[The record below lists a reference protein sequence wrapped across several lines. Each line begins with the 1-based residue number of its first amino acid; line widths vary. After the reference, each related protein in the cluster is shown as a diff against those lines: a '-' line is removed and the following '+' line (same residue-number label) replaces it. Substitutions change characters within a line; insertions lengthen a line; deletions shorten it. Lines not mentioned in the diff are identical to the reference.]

1 MMVTQLLGVTL
12 FLLFVLRFVRRAHQE
27 GGRQRVLTWPQATAV
42 LSTERPDLAPATAD
56 EYGDTVFYHARL
68 QQPYTFYARGQ
79 RYTGDRLAPRL
90 EKVNGLERDLF
101 LKGLRRHEKFAVY
114 FNPDDPR
121 ENYLTVG
128 QPLLTYGKQLL
139 YLAYGL
145 LLPAFLWWFG
155 TDGFPHSERLDI
167 LALAGVIITL
177 LLQVI
182 YWLAL
187 PSFDLSKLLVP
198 ARQEDLG
205 AEAQENAA
213 RSDGEFPD
221 PLLASLAE
229 RPTPRAEQVENGLSL
244 QARKD
249 NNPDRELL

>member
-1 MMVTQLLGVTL
+1 MVTQVMAVWVS
-12 FLLFVLRFVRRAHQE
+12 FLLVARFVRRAFQE
-27 GGRQRVLTWPQATAV
+27 ASRQRVLTWPQATA
-42 LSTERPDLAPATAD
+42 LLPTETPDLVAATAD
-56 EYGDTVFYHARL
+56 ANGDTVFFYARL

-101 LKGLRRHEKFAVY
+101 LKGLRRHGKFAVY

-128 QPLLTYGKQLL
+128 QPLLTYGKQFL
-139 YLAYGL
+139 YVAYGL

-155 TDGFPHSERLDI
+155 TDGFQHSKRLDI
-167 LALAGVIITL
+167 LASAGVIITL
-177 LLQVI
+177 LLLVI

-187 PSFDLSKLLVP
+187 PPFDLSKLLVP

-205 AEAQENAA
+205 AGAQENAT
-213 RSDGEFPD
+213 RSDGESPD

-229 RPTPRAEQVENGLSL
+229 RPSPRAAEVTRPTPQ
-244 QARKD
+244 RTKD
-249 NNPDRELL
+249 Q

>member
-1 MMVTQLLGVTL
+1 MVVQLLGVSV
-12 FLLFVLRFVRRAHQE
+12 FLLFLLRFVRRALQE
-27 GGRQRVLTWPQATAV
+27 AGRQRVLTWPRATAV
-42 LSTERPDLAPATAD
+42 LPAERPDLVAATAD
-56 EYGDTVFYHARL
+56 ANGDTVFYYARL

-79 RYTGDRLAPRL
+79 RYNGDRLAPRL

-101 LKGLRRHEKFAVY
+101 LKGLRKHGKFAVY

-128 QPLLTYGKQLL
+128 QPLLTYGKQFL
-139 YLAYGL
+139 YTAYGL

-167 LALAGVIITL
+167 LTSAGVIITL
-177 LLQVI
+177 LLLVI

-187 PSFDLSKLLVP
+187 PPFDLSKLLVP

-205 AEAQENAA
+205 AGAQENAT
-213 RSDGEFPD
+213 RSDGESPD

-229 RPTPRAEQVENGLSL
+229 RPTPRAEEVEGGHSL
-244 QARKD
+244 QATRN
-249 NNPDRELL
+249 NNPNRELL